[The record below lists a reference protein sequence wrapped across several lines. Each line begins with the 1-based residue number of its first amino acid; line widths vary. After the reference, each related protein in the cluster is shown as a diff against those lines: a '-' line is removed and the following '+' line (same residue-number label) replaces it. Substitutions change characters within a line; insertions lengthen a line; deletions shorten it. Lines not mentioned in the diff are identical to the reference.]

1 MMYPV
6 LAKVRYTEIRRITA
20 DRRMMAA
27 SLVLNWV
34 IGPR

>member
-6 LAKVRYTEIRRITA
+6 LAKVRYTEVGRIAA

-27 SLVLNWV
+27 WWLA
-34 IGPR
+34 